1 MENEKVEAAK
11 EIAKATGKVADLAE
25 KTGAFLKEIIGSASI
40 ELGGIALDWASYWRY
55 KNLLTL
61 RDRVQRIHELRKL
74 NGKPIPISPR
84 YAVPL
89 VQAASLEDDDDLGM
103 MWSGLV
109 ANATDP
115 NKRFVPKK
123 IFIDVLRSLEPL
135 DLKILQ
141 FLSRQGWLQFRDTP
155 QGGFSVAK
163 LTKELVSGSDEIKL
177 SLQNL
182 HRLGCIVDEYEGK
195 IDQMMT
201 TSIGRTIADPKVS
214 FRPSPL
220 AFALIRACETD
231 PVDTQ
236 QSSP

>member
-1 MENEKVEAAK
+1 VT
-11 EIAKATGKVADLAE
+11 TGIETPAVRKQNQSPSL
-25 KTGAFLKEIIGSASI
+25 TGTK
-40 ELGGIALDWASYWRY
+40 
-55 KNLLTL
+55 LTRQRVL
-61 RDRVQRIHELRKL
+61 RHS
-74 NGKPIPISPR
+74 NG
-84 YAVPL
+84 
-89 VQAASLEDDDDLGM
+89 DDLGM
-103 MWSGLV
+103 MWAGLV
-109 ANATDP
+109 ANSTDP

-163 LTKELVSGSDEIKL
+163 LAKELVSEPDEVKL

-182 HRLGCIVDEYEGK
+182 HRLSCIVDEYEGK

-201 TSIGRTIADPKVS
+201 TSIGRTIVAPKVS

-220 AFALIRACETD
+220 ASALLRVCEID
-231 PVDTQ
+231 PAGSQ